1 MLFRSHIYERRT
13 IKDIDK
19 RIFEEGGTLSHVSLS
34 FSGQLLLHCSSV
46 LSLFANT
53 ITDHPTPRAGSSS
66 IERRRNTPRS
76 GVSLGSYDESMTGSN
91 TRLL

>member
-1 MLFRSHIYERRT
+1 MKKVAPL
-13 IKDIDK
+13 DM
-19 RIFEEGGTLSHVSLS
+19 S
-34 FSGQLLLHCSSV
+34 FSVQLLLHCSSV

-53 ITDHPTPRAGSSS
+53 ITDHPTPRAGSS

-76 GVSLGSYDESMTGSN
+76 GVSLGSYDESMKGSN